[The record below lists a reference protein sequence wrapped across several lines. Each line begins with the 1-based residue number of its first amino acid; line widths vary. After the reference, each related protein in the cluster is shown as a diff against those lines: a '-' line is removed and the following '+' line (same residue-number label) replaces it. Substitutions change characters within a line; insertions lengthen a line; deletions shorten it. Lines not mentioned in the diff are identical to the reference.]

1 MARGSDVIETARYPL
16 TGKFMAG
23 RSRDRMD
30 EADLLALEAMVDR
43 QRTLEGGEVFVSSD
57 IPSREGAILIDGF
70 LFRTIRDGARRHIVG
85 LHVPG
90 DIVNFNAFTMERSDH
105 DLVSA
110 GRARIGI
117 IPQRGFDATVAERH
131 GLARALWF
139 AVLVDAA
146 VQRKWTQ
153 VLGHLDAPRKI
164 AHVYCEIQRRLA
176 FTGEACRRA
185 VRTPFTQFD
194 LGDMCGVSTVHANRA
209 ISKLRESKIAE
220 IRRGTLYTHDWDA
233 LERYARFEP
242 GYLYGGNRG
251 KEDRCMHEGVR
262 SQ

>member
-1 MARGSDVIETARYPL
+1 MARGSDDIDIARYPL

-23 RSRDRMD
+23 RLRDRMD
-30 EADLLALEAMVDR
+30 GEDLLALEALVDR
-43 QRTLEGGEVFVSSD
+43 QRTLDDGEVFVSSEA
-57 IPSREGAILIDGF
+57 PCREGAILIDGF
-70 LFRTIRDGARRHIVG
+70 LFRTICEGARRHIVG

-90 DIVNFNAFTMERSDH
+90 DLVNLNAFAMERSDH

-110 GRARIGI
+110 GRVRIGI
-117 IPQRGFDATVAERH
+117 IPQGGFEAAITGRP

-164 AHVYCEIQRRLA
+164 AHVYCELQRRLA

-209 ISKLRESKIAE
+209 ISKLRESKVAE
-220 IRRGTLYTHDWDA
+220 IRRGTLYTSDWDA
-233 LERYARFEP
+233 LETYARFEP

-251 KEDRCMHEGVR
+251 AEDRRMHE
-262 SQ
+262 SQAE